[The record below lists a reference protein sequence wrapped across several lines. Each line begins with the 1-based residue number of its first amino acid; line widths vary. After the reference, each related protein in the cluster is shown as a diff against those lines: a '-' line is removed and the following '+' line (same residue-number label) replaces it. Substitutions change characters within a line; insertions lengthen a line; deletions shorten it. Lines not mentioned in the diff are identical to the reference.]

1 MRLGR
6 VRWTIYRDGSD
17 RQWFCCREGK
27 RIDGIERGMARARRA
42 VAGCGSVRCSVR
54 VPATVTHS
62 PINFGSRS
70 IDHNVL
76 FCSLVFLSAAF
87 DSIRGCGESIYL
99 PRCHAPP
106 VMDGCCTL
114 TLTPKGEAVPRTYP
128 HQARLRF
135 RSWSFLCLSFPR
147 SPLSSTPAL
156 PSRFIPYHRIC
167 LRPYANTRL
176 SPRDNLTIRYMIA

>member
-1 MRLGR
+1 M
-6 VRWTIYRDGSD
+6 
-17 RQWFCCREGK
+17 K
-27 RIDGIERGMARARRA
+27 RARRA

-135 RSWSFLCLSFPR
+135 RSWSLLCLSLFSSFSAFFHPR
-147 SPLSSTPAL
+147 LTVSLYSVLS
-156 PSRFIPYHRIC
+156 Y
-167 LRPYANTRL
+167 L
-176 SPRDNLTIRYMIA
+176 SASVC